1 MSVTFYILIFIAC
14 ATFYD
19 MFAVIY
25 SENVKFIKDEANC
38 HLLHIRP
45 IKIQII
51 YMLTKKLK
59 NAIDMIAD
67 NKYIAIAFQLYL
79 PNFILKLPSLT
90 SI

>member
-1 MSVTFYILIFIAC
+1 
-14 ATFYD
+14 
-19 MFAVIY
+19 
-25 SENVKFIKDEANC
+25 
-38 HLLHIRP
+38 
-45 IKIQII
+45 
-51 YMLTKKLK
+51 MLTKKLK